1 MALKKRKKVYL
12 SFDQELLN
20 FLDHESKNKSVS
32 RTKYINDILIK
43 EFNKIKKKKI
53 DQIIEGRY

>member
-20 FLDHESKNKSVS
+20 FLDHESKNKAVS

-43 EFNKIKKKKI
+43 EFNKVKKKKI
-53 DQIIEGRY
+53 DQIIEGKY